1 MTINETYLVDLLFRD
16 LLIFR
21 KNICLMEY
29 LFEPFEE
36 ADMKL
41 YVGNMSFDT
50 EESDLRKA
58 FEEHGTVDSV
68 AIITDRDTGRSK
80 GFGFVEMSNDT
91 EGQAAIDALND
102 KDLQGRTLK
111 VNVAKPR
118 TDNRGGGGGGG
129 GRGGFGRGGY

>member
-1 MTINETYLVDLLFRD
+1 MDSGLQPILTINETYQVDLLFRD

-21 KNICLMEY
+21 KNICLMQY

-36 ADMKL
+36 ADMKI
-41 YVGNMSFDT
+41 YVGNMNFDT
-50 EESDLRKA
+50 TESDLRTA
-58 FEEHGTVDSV
+58 FEAHGTVDTV
-68 AIITDRDTGRSK
+68 NIITDRDTGRAK

-102 KDLQGRTLK
+102 KELQDRTLK

-118 TDNRGGGGGGG
+118 ADNRGGGGGG
-129 GRGGFGRGGY
+129 RY